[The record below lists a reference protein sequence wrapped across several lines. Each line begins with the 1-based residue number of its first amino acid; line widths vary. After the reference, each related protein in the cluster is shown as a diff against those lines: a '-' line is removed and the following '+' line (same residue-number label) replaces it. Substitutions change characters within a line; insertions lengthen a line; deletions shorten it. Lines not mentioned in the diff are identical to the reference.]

1 MRPYHVWIPCALI
14 LLAAEA
20 LPAVAAS
27 TAGVDAKKG
36 GGSTAGARSAPA
48 ARVQA
53 PTAEERAVLDI
64 QQVSMRQINQL
75 MDQCKALTDQAKIAE
90 LQRQMSQIKFDT
102 RIEILR
108 SRAQF
113 ARQRGDEAAARDV
126 EQFIAQLLKPAPTTA
141 VGQGRAVLDKS
152 APVKGGQ
159 Q

>member
-1 MRPYHVWIPCALI
+1 
-14 LLAAEA
+14 
-20 LPAVAAS
+20 
-27 TAGVDAKKG
+27 
-36 GGSTAGARSAPA
+36 
-48 ARVQA
+48 
-53 PTAEERAVLDI
+53 
-64 QQVSMRQINQL
+64 
-75 MDQCKALTDQAKIAE
+75 
-90 LQRQMSQIKFDT
+90 MSQIKFDT

-141 VGQGRAVLDKS
+141 AGQGRAVLDKS